1 MPQVKTAPD
10 DELVRRLV
18 PGKVRVTISVY
29 DTEGIPR
36 SYRFVPGHS
45 EIREVQNLR
54 EFRRLW
60 RALKAAMGERREWR
74 DIDRAL
80 SGAGRASGA
89 NDSPRADRAI
99 HTGQPTRFSLAN
111 ENGGIQR
118 TPPIALL
125 ICRLRVPAAASV
137 L

>member
-45 EIREVQNLR
+45 EIRRGPES
-54 EFRRLW
+54 
-60 RALKAAMGERREWR
+60 A
-74 DIDRAL
+74 
-80 SGAGRASGA
+80 
-89 NDSPRADRAI
+89 
-99 HTGQPTRFSLAN
+99 
-111 ENGGIQR
+111 
-118 TPPIALL
+118 
-125 ICRLRVPAAASV
+125 RVPATVAGAEGGNGRAEGMA
-137 L
+137 